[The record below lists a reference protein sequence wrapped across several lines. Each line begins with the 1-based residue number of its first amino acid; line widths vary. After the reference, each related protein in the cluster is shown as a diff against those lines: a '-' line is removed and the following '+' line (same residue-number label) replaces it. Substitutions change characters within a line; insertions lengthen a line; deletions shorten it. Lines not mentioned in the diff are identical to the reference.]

1 MRQIFQDKD
10 ELVDKSHFCHCFLPY
25 TKTVN
30 GGIYHLNNYT
40 KSWALYYGGVMKKE
54 QSSVK
59 EVYQKLQTWLED
71 TKENEV
77 RSIAGFL
84 EQAKAIV
91 IAAEQIPEQK
101 VKQFIA
107 NLQYDLSDFYQQYQ
121 ADIKHSVY
129 LEILHESLW
138 ENLAKITDKSQV
150 EWSEL
155 MDDFQHKDG
164 YHVGDYVGF
173 GQLQCQTCLHCVTY
187 SHVHVVTDCI
197 NCGGKDFNRLS
208 LTP

>member
-1 MRQIFQDKD
+1 
-10 ELVDKSHFCHCFLPY
+10 
-25 TKTVN
+25 
-30 GGIYHLNNYT
+30 
-40 KSWALYYGGVMKKE
+40 MKKE

-71 TKENEV
+71 TKDNEV

-107 NLQYDLSDFYQQYQ
+107 NLKYDLSDFYQQYQ

-129 LEILHESLW
+129 LDILNESLW

-187 SHVHVVTDCI
+187 SHANVVTDCI

>member
-1 MRQIFQDKD
+1 
-10 ELVDKSHFCHCFLPY
+10 
-25 TKTVN
+25 
-30 GGIYHLNNYT
+30 
-40 KSWALYYGGVMKKE
+40 MKKE

-187 SHVHVVTDCI
+187 SHANVVTDCI

>member
-1 MRQIFQDKD
+1 
-10 ELVDKSHFCHCFLPY
+10 
-25 TKTVN
+25 
-30 GGIYHLNNYT
+30 
-40 KSWALYYGGVMKKE
+40 MKKD
-54 QSSVK
+54 QSVIK
-59 EVYQKLQTWLED
+59 EVYQKLQAWLED
-71 TKENEV
+71 TKGNEV
-77 RSIAGFL
+77 RSIASLL
-84 EQAKAIV
+84 EQAKVIV

-107 NLQYDLSDFYQQYQ
+107 NLTYDLSDFYQQYK

-129 LEILHESLW
+129 LDLLNESLW
-138 ENLAKITDKSQV
+138 ENLAQITDKSQV

-155 MDDFQHKDG
+155 MDDFQHLDG

-173 GQLQCQTCLHCVTY
+173 GQLQCQTCQHYVTY
-187 SHVHVVTDCI
+187 SHANVVTDCI

>member
-1 MRQIFQDKD
+1 MKQD
-10 ELVDKSHFCHCFLPY
+10 
-25 TKTVN
+25 
-30 GGIYHLNNYT
+30 
-40 KSWALYYGGVMKKE
+40 
-54 QSSVK
+54 QSSIK
-59 EVYQKLQTWLED
+59 EVYQKLQAWLED
-71 TKENEV
+71 TKDNEV
-77 RSIAGFL
+77 RSIASLL

-107 NLQYDLSDFYQQYQ
+107 NLKYDLSDFYQQYQ

-129 LEILHESLW
+129 LDILNESLW

-155 MDDFQHKDG
+155 MDDFQHQDG

-173 GQLQCQTCLHCVTY
+173 GQLQCQACQHCVIY
-187 SHVHVVTDCI
+187 SHANVVTDCI
-197 NCGGKDFNRLS
+197 ACGGKDFNRLS

>member
-1 MRQIFQDKD
+1 
-10 ELVDKSHFCHCFLPY
+10 
-25 TKTVN
+25 
-30 GGIYHLNNYT
+30 
-40 KSWALYYGGVMKKE
+40 MKKE

-71 TKENEV
+71 TKDNEV
-77 RSIAGFL
+77 RSIAAFL

-107 NLQYDLSDFYQQYQ
+107 NLKYDLSDFYQQYQ

-129 LEILHESLW
+129 LDILNESLW

-187 SHVHVVTDCI
+187 SHANVVIDCI